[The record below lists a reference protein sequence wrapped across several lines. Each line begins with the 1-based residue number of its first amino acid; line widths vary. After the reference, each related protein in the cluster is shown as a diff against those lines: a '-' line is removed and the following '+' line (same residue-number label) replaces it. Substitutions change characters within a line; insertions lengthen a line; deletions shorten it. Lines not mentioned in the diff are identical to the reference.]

1 MLPFS
6 AKAQIKQ
13 RGEYRSR
20 AKHCSRILG
29 VFYTR
34 GANSSLIHC
43 YNGRSFYSLSRGFPV
58 PLSNRLAQSTDD
70 WQVQL
75 RNVITSRR
83 ELLDTLELSNDDVGF
98 LSGACEDF
106 PLKVPRSFVQRMR
119 PGDPRDPLLLQVLS
133 SEQEMADTAG
143 YSRDPV
149 GESGDSNPRRGIM
162 HKYHGRVLL
171 IVSGGCAVNCRYCFR
186 RHFPYNENQNSR
198 RQWHDAL
205 DYIRADSS
213 IEEVILSG
221 GDPLVATDEQLQQLI
236 EQIAAIAHVKRLR
249 IHSRLPVV
257 IPERVTDTLLDAI
270 THTDLQTIMVIHC
283 NHAREIDES
292 VVFALAAL
300 RRRNITLL
308 NQAVLLS
315 GINDSLEAQL
325 SLCQRLFATGTLPY
339 YLHLLDKVQGAAHF
353 DVPESKARLLLAELS
368 ARLPGY
374 LVPKLVREIAGAD
387 SKVGVLAKD

>member
-1 MLPFS
+1 M
-6 AKAQIKQ
+6 
-13 RGEYRSR
+13 
-20 AKHCSRILG
+20 
-29 VFYTR
+29 
-34 GANSSLIHC
+34 
-43 YNGRSFYSLSRGFPV
+43 
-58 PLSNRLAQSTDD
+58 PLADRLAQSADD
-70 WQVQL
+70 WQIQL

-83 ELLDTLELSNDDVGF
+83 ELLETLGLSADDVG
-98 LSGACEDF
+98 LASGACEDF

-119 PGDPRDPLLLQVLS
+119 TGDARDPLLLQVLS
-133 SEQEMADTAG
+133 SAQEMADAPG
-143 YSRDPV
+143 YSHDPV
-149 GESGDSNPRRGIM
+149 GESGATNPRRGIM

-198 RQWHDAL
+198 QQWREAL

-221 GDPLVATDEQLQQLI
+221 GDPLVATDEQLQQLVA
-236 EQIAAIAHVKRLR
+236 QIAAIAHVQRLR

-257 IPERVTDTLLDAI
+257 IPARVTDTLLDAI
-270 THTDLQTIMVIHC
+270 THPDLKTIMVIHC
-283 NHAREIDES
+283 NHANEIDDA
-292 VVFALAAL
+292 VAAALTAL
-300 RRRNITLL
+300 RRRDITTL
-308 NQAVLLS
+308 NQAVLLA

-325 SLCQRLFATGTLPY
+325 ALCQRLFATGTLPY

-353 DVPESKARLLLAELS
+353 DVPESTGRKLVAELS

-387 SKVGVLAKD
+387 AKVGVAPQAWGTVG